1 MTRCC
6 CTRSRIGTL
15 LLTVAV
21 GSISLAAALRRTA
34 AEGMQEAA
42 EAFVSTLN
50 DSQRQQVLLAYDSE
64 QRLGWHFIPKEERK
78 GLALRDMNDAQK
90 TATLRLVRSA
100 LSESGYSTT
109 TRIMLL
115 EGVLRQLEGPGG
127 RWNRDPEGY
136 YVTLFGK
143 PSDSDSR
150 WGLSF
155 EGHHLSLN
163 FVCRGNE
170 VLDST
175 PQFFGANPATIR
187 SEVEGPLG
195 KGARTLADEQDLGF
209 KLLGQLSEAQKKK
222 AVIAEEAPAEIR
234 AAGEPQPPREEPAG
248 LRYREMTA
256 PQLETLE
263 QLVGVYASAMPA
275 EVAEARLE
283 AIRDVGWG
291 NVHFAWAGAS
301 EPGIGHYYRI
311 QGPTFLIEFVNT
323 QPDADGNPANHIH
336 CVWRDMTGDF
346 DRRLDR
352 QF

>member
-1 MTRCC
+1 MIRIG
-6 CTRSRIGTL
+6 CTRSRFGAL
-15 LLTVAV
+15 LFAAAV
-21 GSISLAAALRRTA
+21 GSISLAAALQRST
-34 AEGMQEAA
+34 AEGMQESA
-42 EAFVSTLN
+42 EALVSTLD
-50 DSQRQQVLLAYDSE
+50 DSQRQQVMLPYESE
-64 QRLGWHFIPKEERK
+64 ARVEWHFIPKDERK

-100 LSESGYSTT
+100 LSEAGYTKTS
-109 TRIMLL
+109 RIMML
-115 EGVLRQLEGPGG
+115 EGVLRQLEGSGG
-127 RWNRDPEGY
+127 RWDRDPEGY
-136 YVTLFGK
+136 YITLFGK
-143 PSDSDSR
+143 PSEADSP

-170 VLDST
+170 VVDST

-187 SEVEGPLG
+187 SDVEGPLG

-209 KLLGQLSEAQKKK
+209 KLLGQLSDAQKQK
-222 AVIAEEAPAEIR
+222 AVIAEEALSEIR
-234 AAGEPQPPREEPAG
+234 AAGDPQPPGEAPAG
-248 LRYREMTA
+248 LSYREMTA
-256 PQLETLE
+256 EQLETLE
-263 QLVGVYASAMPA
+263 QLVQVYASAMPA
-275 EVAEARLE
+275 EVAQARLE
-283 AIRDVGWG
+283 AIREAGWG

-346 DRRLDR
+346 D
-352 QF
+352 QPIE

>member
-1 MTRCC
+1 MTRHC

-15 LLTVAV
+15 LFVAAI
-21 GSISLAAALRRTA
+21 GSISLAAVLRRPTTEGMRQA
-34 AEGMQEAA
+34 AETL
-42 EAFVSTLN
+42 VSTLD
-50 DSQRQQVLLAYDSE
+50 DSQRQQVLLPFDS
-64 QRLGWHFIPKEERK
+64 QARVQWHFIPKDERK

-90 TATLRLVRSA
+90 AATLRLVRSA

-115 EGVLRQLEGPGG
+115 EGVLRRLEGSGG
-127 RWNRDPEGY
+127 RWDRDPEGY

-143 PSDSDSR
+143 PSESDSR

-187 SEVEGPLG
+187 SDVEGPLD

-209 KLLGQLSEAQKKK
+209 KLLAQLSEAQKEK
-222 AVIAEEAPAEIR
+222 AVIAQEAPAEIR
-234 AAGEPQPPREEPAG
+234 AAGEPQPPGEPPAG
-248 LRYREMTA
+248 LSYREMTG

-283 AIRDVGWG
+283 AIRQAGWG

-301 EPGIGHYYRI
+301 EPGIGHYYRV

-323 QPDADGNPANHIH
+323 QPDAEGNPANHIH
-336 CVWRDMTGDF
+336 CVWRDTTGDF
-346 DRRLDR
+346 D
-352 QF
+352 QPIE